1 MPSTTDSP
9 SPRSNPTTADSVQKS
24 AVRTRT
30 EIESIIYNHGL
41 AKHNDL
47 AFGETNI
54 PQVSQPAEKTNLM
67 GDKSPKAN
75 QKKSS
80 QKQSQANSANEQKK
94 KALFAKQAA
103 GKKK

>member
-1 MPSTTDSP
+1 L
-9 SPRSNPTTADSVQKS
+9 
-24 AVRTRT
+24 
-30 EIESIIYNHGL
+30 EFGFLIYNARLGKHGG
-41 AKHNDL
+41 L

-54 PQVSQPAEKTNLM
+54 PKVSQPAEQNQIM

-80 QKQSQANSANEQKK
+80 QKQSQADSAEQQKK